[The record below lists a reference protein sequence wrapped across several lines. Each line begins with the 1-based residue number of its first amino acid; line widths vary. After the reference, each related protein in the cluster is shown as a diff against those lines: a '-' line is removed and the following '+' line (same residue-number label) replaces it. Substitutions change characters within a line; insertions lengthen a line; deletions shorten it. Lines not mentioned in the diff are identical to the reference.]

1 MDEIAKILG
10 LDFDLLKALSKR
22 KLPKE
27 MEILTKQREAVR
39 QIDNV
44 RKIRDKMENLIS

>member
-1 MDEIAKILG
+1 
-10 LDFDLLKALSKR
+10 
-22 KLPKE
+22 

-44 RKIRDKMENLIS
+44 RKIRDKMENLISQYHKKLEEKRKIEYDVDEKHK